1 MMNVYEAIRTR
12 RSVRGYRPDPVP
24 EGVLHR
30 VLEAARL
37 APSAGN
43 RQPTRL
49 VVITQPEARCKMT
62 EMCGNQGF
70 VGEAP
75 VVIVAVGL
83 RMNLSGPGKMEPRVL
98 IDGSIAL
105 DHLTLAARAE
115 GLGTCWIGV
124 VGSREIKQYLGLPED
139 ADIVG
144 VTPLGYPAE
153 QSAFGDPGKRISFDE
168 FVRKDKWEAGQ

>member
-1 MMNVYEAIRTR
+1 MDVYKAIRTR
-12 RSVRGYRPDPVP
+12 RSVRGYRPDPIP
-24 EGVLHR
+24 EDVLHR

-43 RQPTRL
+43 RQPARL
-49 VVITQPEARCKMT
+49 VVITQAEARRKVT
-62 EMCGNQGF
+62 EMCGNQSF
-70 VGEAP
+70 IAEAP
-75 VVIVAVGL
+75 VVIVACGL
-83 RMNLSGPGKMEPRVL
+83 RMNLSVPEKMEPRVL

-124 VGSREIKQYLGLPED
+124 VGSQEIKQYLGLPED

-153 QSAFGDPGKRISFDE
+153 ESAFGDPGKRIPFDE
-168 FVRKDKWEAGQ
+168 FVRSDKWEGSR